1 MVNPPKSLDKVD
13 RGILEILQKDC
24 RTPLEEIAKK
34 LGISK
39 STAHYRVK
47 RLEAEGIIEGC
58 YAKINA
64 AKLGKDFITITMI
77 RAKYGPGYHEKVGK
91 KLAEIPGVWAVY
103 FVLGE
108 IDFIVMARTKNREKF
123 MEKLDKII
131 NLGEI
136 ERTNTQVVAKI
147 LKEDPRIEL

>member
-1 MVNPPKSLDKVD
+1 MHNPSKSLDRVD
-13 RGILEILQKDC
+13 RGILRILQEDC

-47 RLEAEGIIEGC
+47 RLESEGIIEGY
-58 YAKINA
+58 YAKVNA
-64 AKLGKDFITITMI
+64 AKLGKDFITITFV
-77 RAKYGPGYHEKVGK
+77 RAKYGLGYHEKVGRL
-91 KLAEIPGVWAVY
+91 LADIPGVWGVY

-108 IDFIVMARTKNREKF
+108 MDFVVLARASNREKF
-123 MEKLDKII
+123 MEKLDRII
-131 NLGEI
+131 SLGEV
-136 ERTNTQVVAKI
+136 ERTNTQVIAKI